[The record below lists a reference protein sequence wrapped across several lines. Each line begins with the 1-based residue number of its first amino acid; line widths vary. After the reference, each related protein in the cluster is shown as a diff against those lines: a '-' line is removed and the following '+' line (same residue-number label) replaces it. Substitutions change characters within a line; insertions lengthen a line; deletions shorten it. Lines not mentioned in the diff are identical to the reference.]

1 MQMRYIVYWQMITIP
16 IYRYRFI
23 DFVKTLRRCENTVC
37 VKMIDKANDVH
48 KESYHEKF
56 FHEKSFHEKLVISE
70 RDACLNYNDIEQAQ
84 IPNDITHNQYISY
97 ENQQKPHYFD
107 ELQSC
112 MKMLSKDISYA
123 DLENTILYDGN
134 PLSKIMLIGEAPGAE
149 EVIQHKP
156 FVGRSGQ
163 LLQSMLDAAGLQRN
177 KIYITNVMPWRPP
190 LNRPPLP
197 YEIDIMRPALM
208 EHIRYIQPDILIL
221 VGSIAYKAF
230 TGSAL
235 AISKVRG
242 QWFNSGL
249 CENVIPIFHPSFLL
263 RSPTQKKHAWRDITS
278 IALLAHKMGM
288 KITNTC
294 LKIS

>member
-1 MQMRYIVYWQMITIP
+1 MITIP

-23 DFVKTLRRCENTVC
+23 DFVKTLRRCEDTVC
-37 VKMIDKANDVH
+37 VKAIDQVNAAQKKPLISGRDVSSQCANI
-48 KESYHEKF
+48 KQS
-56 FHEKSFHEKLVISE
+56 VISN
-70 RDACLNYNDIEQAQ
+70 DTTHDKQILNEIADTV
-84 IPNDITHNQYISY
+84 THNQ
-97 ENQQKPHYFD
+97 EKPHYFD
-107 ELQSC
+107 ELQSW
-112 MKMLSKDISYA
+112 MKILSKDISYA

-230 TGSAL
+230 TGSTI

-242 QWFNSGL
+242 QWFGSDL

-278 IALLAHKMGM
+278 IALLAHKMS
-288 KITNTC
+288 INIVNTC